1 MALEVK
7 SPVTG
12 TASSTGRRRERG
24 AALLETALIIPLLTL
39 VAAGIF
45 EFGHAYQ
52 QRQIIT
58 NAAREGARISVL
70 PNADPDNVRAVVRE
84 YMRIGGLK
92 HWSSAPVDVVRDVP
106 LGGAA
111 TASQITISYPLEFI
125 VLQPIVRLAGGGDG
139 PPNITMLGSAVMRN
153 ESP

>member
-12 TASSTGRRRERG
+12 TAFPTGRRRERG

-39 VAAGIF
+39 IAAGIF

-70 PNADPDNVRAVVRE
+70 PNADPDNVRTVVRE

-92 HWSSAPVDVVRDVP
+92 HWGTAPVDVVRDIS

-125 VLQPIVRLAGGGDG
+125 VLQPLVRLASGDDG
-139 PPNITMLGSAVMRN
+139 PPNITMIGSAVMRN